1 MSAFAQSY
9 ARAFLETAP
18 PDYDMERFLENA
30 ESLARAIQENAT
42 LRAFLSAP
50 AVPHAAKT
58 EALARLSEKTGLDVF
73 GQRLFQVMLRNHR
86 LLDAGDIL
94 QSLREANDAKHGI
107 VQGRVTVA
115 APIAEDEKRS
125 IEEALS
131 GRIGAKVRLRMEVD
145 PSILA
150 GFVAHVGS
158 SVFDASVVA
167 AIRRFQEQARGRTG
181 V

>member
-18 PDYDMERFLENA
+18 ADYDIARFLENA
-30 ESLARAIQENAT
+30 GSLALAIHDNAT

-58 EALARLSEKTGLDVF
+58 QALTRLAEKSGLDAF

-86 LLDAGDIL
+86 LLDAEDIL
-94 QSLREANDAKHGI
+94 QRLREANDARHGI
-107 VQGRVTVA
+107 IQGRVTVA
-115 APIAEDEKRS
+115 APIAEDERKS

-131 GRIGAKVRLRMEVD
+131 GRIGATVRLRMEVD

-167 AIRRFQEQARGRTG
+167 AIRRFQEQARARTG